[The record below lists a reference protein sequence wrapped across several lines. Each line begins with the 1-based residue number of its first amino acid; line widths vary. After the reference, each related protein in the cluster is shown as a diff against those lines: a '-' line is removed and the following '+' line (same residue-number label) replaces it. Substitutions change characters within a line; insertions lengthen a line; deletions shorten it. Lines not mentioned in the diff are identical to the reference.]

1 MEIGMADAPIPPDQI
16 QDPWALREPGISVG
30 RDPVRTPMQWDRS
43 PCAGFSTTRPW
54 LPLANNWAEQNVE
67 SLELQT
73 FSILSLYKRLLTL
86 RRKYEALRIGRYEAL
101 TCRDDVFGFARSLG
115 QERLIVLL
123 NFSQGRRTVS
133 LESDRATVL
142 LSTARERSGE
152 KRASEL
158 TLDPNEAV
166 IMTEELV

>member
-1 MEIGMADAPIPPDQI
+1 MGSF
-16 QDPWALREPGISVG
+16 ALR
-30 RDPVRTPMQWDRS
+30 
-43 PCAGFSTTRPW
+43 GF
-54 LPLANNWAEQNVE
+54 LHDAALAALADNWAEQKVE

-73 FSILSLYKRLLTL
+73 FSTLSFYKRLLAL
-86 RRKYEALRIGRYEAL
+86 RRKYEALRIGRYETL
-101 TCRDDVFGFARSLG
+101 TCRDDAFGFARSLG

-152 KRASEL
+152 NTASEL